1 MPRYLVPALSKLC
14 EMKTDTLSREC
25 CFQFEEEIRR
35 SRFITSLGKASTR
48 EEALQF
54 IEAVRKAFPDATHNC
69 WAYAAGSPGD
79 TACIGQ
85 SDDGE
90 PHGTAG
96 KPMLN
101 LLLFG
106 NIGEIVAVTTRY
118 FGGIKLGTGGLVRAY
133 QSGVAQALK
142 LLPVQQKTVPVFFEL
157 ETEYS
162 RLNKIKRIFPEFEV
176 CIMEELFTDIVR
188 ISVMLPEDSAESF
201 KKALIQATEGAVRIS
216 AQKEKKSELA

>member
-1 MPRYLVPALSKLC
+1 
-14 EMKTDTLSREC
+14 MKTDTLPREC

-54 IEAVRKAFPDATHNC
+54 IEAVRKAFPVQHII
-69 WAYAAGSPGD
+69 AGPMRQEALGYRLYR
-79 TACIGQ
+79 Q

-162 RLNKIKRIFPEFEV
+162 RLNKIKRFFRNLKYVSWKNCSRILSEFP
-176 CIMEELFTDIVR
+176 
-188 ISVMLPEDSAESF
+188 
-201 KKALIQATEGAVRIS
+201 
-216 AQKEKKSELA
+216 